1 MLRGMNSMHHT
12 PSQTREFSSSYDPA
26 YLKYTL
32 GTPGPRFYSDLN
44 QDVTPMIGFETGARH
59 YGHALQ
65 HLNHHLNM
73 QLDDL
78 DSKVFELLLTSLA
91 QANRFGSDLHI
102 CPILGENSAV
112 HTLRTLILDTEVARR
127 AGNLSHEGQ
136 QDTSVCRQRIR
147 RLRSILTHDMGEIPG
162 EMTSL
167 ASRTRNPALQELPE
181 VEREVFRIHLTE
193 AYRTA
198 LSTIP
203 NYPAFYRFQGGVR
216 QAVAAARVDDEQS
229 QVTMA
234 NKLKAIA
241 AAYDRNNPIE
251 DLPPQI
257 QGRIREWMYDFDTI
271 EIKEGESSRERLF
284 TGYSAKISEHT
295 QGTRHLLRFGT
306 CHPAD
311 TRLNVAFPDTHPNA
325 LKDPLS
331 QSHPEAMI
339 PLRFFSNM
347 RLIKACRYMET
358 ELPGLF
364 ANAATEHEFRH
375 ARALRDLLYCT
386 QAELLSV
393 TRPIFDRRVLKL
405 ERSQQRED
413 SYLTEL
419 QEQIKNSEDPSERS
433 ILMRTAGKYL
443 EHKLIQDYQSA
454 CEYRSTFSGSAPQDR
469 LLDFETRGRM
479 QALYLHAVR
488 VDYVPETTTPLIL
501 LERLP
506 ESLHDFA
513 SLARQNRIS
522 RSSPLSSLTSP
533 PSKTWS

>member
-1 MLRGMNSMHHT
+1 MLHAMNSMHHT
-12 PSQTREFSSSYDPA
+12 SSQTREFSSSYDPA
-26 YLKYTL
+26 YLKYSL
-32 GTPGPRFYSDLN
+32 ATPGNSFYSDLN

-65 HLNHHLNM
+65 YLNHHLNM

-78 DSKVFELLLTSLA
+78 DSRVFELLLTSLA
-91 QANRFGSDLHI
+91 QANRFGGDIHI

-127 AGNLSHEGQ
+127 AGNLSHEKQ

-167 ASRTRNPALQELPE
+167 ASRTRNPTLQELPE
-181 VEREVFRIHLTE
+181 IEREVFRIHLTE

-198 LSTIP
+198 LSPIP
-203 NYPAFYRFQGGVR
+203 NYPAFYRFQGSVR
-216 QAVAAARVDDEQS
+216 RAVAAARIDDEQS

-234 NKLKAIA
+234 TELKAIA
-241 AAYDRNNPIE
+241 AAYDRDNPIE
-251 DLPPQI
+251 SLPPQI

-271 EIKEGESSRERLF
+271 EIKEGETSQERLF
-284 TGYSAKISEHT
+284 IGYSGKIAEHI
-295 QGTRHLLRFGT
+295 QGTRHILRFGT
-306 CHPAD
+306 LHPKD
-311 TRLNVAFPDTHPNA
+311 IRLNVAFPDTHPSA

-358 ELPGLF
+358 ELSSLF
-364 ANAATEHEFRH
+364 ANATTEHELRH
-375 ARALRDLLYCT
+375 ARALRDLLYYT

-393 TRPIFDRRVLKL
+393 TRPVFDRQVLKL

-413 SYLTEL
+413 PYLAEL
-419 QEQIKNSEDPSERS
+419 QEQIKNCEDPSERA
-433 ILMRTAGKYL
+433 IVMRTAGKYL
-443 EHKLIQDYQSA
+443 EHTLIQDYQKA
-454 CEYRSTFSGSAPQDR
+454 CKYRSTFSEGVPQDR

-488 VDYVPETTTPLIL
+488 VDYVPEITTPLL
-501 LERLP
+501 LLSTLP
-506 ESLHDFA
+506 RSLHGFA
-513 SLARQNRIS
+513 SLTRHDSIRRA
-522 RSSPLSSLTSP
+522 SPFSSLRC
-533 PSKTWS
+533 PSTTT